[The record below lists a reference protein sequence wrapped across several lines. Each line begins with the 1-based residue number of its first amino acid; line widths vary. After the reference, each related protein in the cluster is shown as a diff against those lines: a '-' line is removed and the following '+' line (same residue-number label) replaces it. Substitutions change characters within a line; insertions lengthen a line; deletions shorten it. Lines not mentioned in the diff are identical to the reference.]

1 MNIYIK
7 IALIFF
13 LFSFSAKAEIIKK
26 IEINGNQRVSSETI
40 KIFTEVEINKDLS
53 LNNLNNV
60 IKKIYST
67 NFFKNVEAKIN
78 ENILYITVEENPIIQ
93 NLKIE
98 GIKNKRILEVLNEQI
113 EMKEKSSFVEN
124 RVKNDEKKITNI
136 LRTNGYYFSK
146 VVSKL
151 KINDNNTVDLIFDVE
166 LGEKAFIKKIT
177 FIGDKKIKD
186 NKLRKIIVSEEAKF
200 WKFISSKKFLDINRI
215 KLDEKL
221 LFNYYKNKGY
231 YNVSIES
238 SSAKIINDNDF
249 ELIFNINSGQK
260 YYFGK
265 IDLVVPDDYS
275 KESFEQIIKTQKEL
289 ERQSSHGNDEESV
302 EVVLKKKF
310 KNLEFHPTVEKILI
324 KQFPVKQDIYLK
336 LSKMNLGYPTA
347 NKPLKG
353 TKNWKELANVK
364 TGDASTSS
372 MGRVYFK
379 RKTNDAKLYKVF
391 IEVKKDD
398 AHQNQTISLLRGWN

>member
-124 RVKNDEKKITNI
+124 RVKNDEKK
-136 LRTNGYYFSK
+136 
-146 VVSKL
+146 
-151 KINDNNTVDLIFDVE
+151 NN
-166 LGEKAFIKKIT
+166 KYIK
-177 FIGDKKIKD
+177 
-186 NKLRKIIVSEEAKF
+186 N
-200 WKFISSKKFLDINRI
+200 
-215 KLDEKL
+215 
-221 LFNYYKNKGY
+221 
-231 YNVSIES
+231 
-238 SSAKIINDNDF
+238 
-249 ELIFNINSGQK
+249 
-260 YYFGK
+260 
-265 IDLVVPDDYS
+265 
-275 KESFEQIIKTQKEL
+275 
-289 ERQSSHGNDEESV
+289 
-302 EVVLKKKF
+302 
-310 KNLEFHPTVEKILI
+310 
-324 KQFPVKQDIYLK
+324 
-336 LSKMNLGYPTA
+336 
-347 NKPLKG
+347 
-353 TKNWKELANVK
+353 
-364 TGDASTSS
+364 
-372 MGRVYFK
+372 
-379 RKTNDAKLYKVF
+379 
-391 IEVKKDD
+391 
-398 AHQNQTISLLRGWN
+398 